1 MTFVLLALF
10 GSSAWAQTRRISGR
24 VTVEGTTD
32 PVPAATVNVVGTTLG
47 AITGDDGR
55 FSVSAPAGPVT
66 LRVRRIGYTPRTL
79 PVSSA
84 LTEVTV
90 SLTRDVL
97 ELDRQVITGTATTV
111 ASVNAA
117 NAVAVVSG
125 ERLGRVQAQTID
137 NALQGKV
144 PGAVISSNNG
154 APGGGTQI
162 QLRGV
167 STINAGFSPLYVVDG
182 VIVSNASI
190 SNGLN
195 VITQASRSGGVANR
209 ASTQDQ
215 QVNRIADL
223 NPNDI
228 ESIQVLKGPSASS
241 IYGSKGTNGVIVITT
256 KQGRAGKTTLDISQR
271 LGTYTLANKIGPF
284 LCFKSAE
291 EADDYGAIGGGLDGQ
306 LFNAATNKCR
316 DIEEEFYGNESLS
329 YQTVASIRGAT
340 TGGTNFFISGLA
352 QRDNGLAPNDFYNK
366 QSLRINVGQQVGGR
380 LNVRANTEILHTL
393 TQRGVSGNDNTGI
406 NPYTTFSATPS
417 FVDLQRS
424 ADGTFPRNPVNA
436 VGNSNPFQNADALKT
451 PENVYRLI
459 GSLTGVYNLMSTQ
472 TQTLDFTM
480 TGGVDAFNDVAKII
494 SPAFLYV
501 EQVNANPGTL
511 VTTSSSFVNA
521 NLNGSLSHRM
531 IRSAFTATTS
541 AGFRQDRREFDIT
554 TVIGRG
560 VIPGVESI
568 DGAIQNF
575 VAENQGTVKDFTL
588 FAQEEFLTL
597 GERLLF
603 TAGVNAERS
612 SNNGDDTKFYAYP
625 KFSASYRIPEVIPR
639 VNEFKLRVAYGRA
652 GNQPTQGKF
661 TFLTTLFNEG
671 VAGLRNSTAKGF
683 ADIQPEVASEL
694 EGGFDVQAFDGRM
707 RFSATQFR
715 KQIDNLLLQIALA
728 PSTGFT
734 SQFINGGQIVNHGT
748 ELELGL
754 TPIQTG
760 RFDWVSNTTYASVA
774 GKVTRL
780 PARVPPFIPAS
791 GSFGSRFGNGFIQE
805 GQSPSVVQAVN
816 SCAVAVAPRSATA
829 PFGGSCPA
837 ASRILSFVGDA
848 LPDFTMGFSNDFSAG
863 PLRLSTL
870 VDWRK
875 GGKAINLTNAYFDGG
890 LLADTAVGN
899 QRATDFR
906 SGKAVYVE
914 DAGFVKLREVALAYE
929 LPSGLTNRLFNGRAQ
944 RARVELSGRN
954 LLTSTKYTG
963 LDPEVSNFGN
973 VAVGRLQDVTPYPPS
988 RSFFFSVNTTF

>member
-24 VTVEGTTD
+24 VTVEGTSD
-32 PVPAATVNVVGTTLG
+32 PIPAATVSVVGTTLG
-47 AITGDDGR
+47 AITADDGR
-55 FSVSAPAGPVT
+55 FTVSAPAGPVT

-79 PVSSA
+79 PVSA
-84 LTEVTV
+84 GLAEVTV

-125 ERLGRVQAQTID
+125 ERLSRVQAQTID

-182 VIVSNASI
+182 VIVSNAAI
-190 SNGLN
+190 SNGIN
-195 VITQASRSGGVANR
+195 VITQASRSGGVANF
-209 ASTQDQ
+209 ASGQDQ

-271 LGTYTLANKIGPF
+271 LGTYTLANKLGPF
-284 LCFKSAE
+284 LCFTSAAG
-291 EADDYGAIGGGLDGQ
+291 ADEQGVLGGGVDGKM
-306 LFNAATNKCR
+306 FTDATEKCH
-316 DIEEEFYGNESLS
+316 DYEEEFYGNETLS
-329 YQTVASIRGAT
+329 YQTVASLRGAT

-366 QSLRINVGQQVGGR
+366 QSMRINVGQQVGGR
-380 LNVRANTEILHTL
+380 LNVRGSTEIIHSL

-417 FVDLQRS
+417 FVDLRRN
-424 ADGTFPRNPVNA
+424 ADGSFPRNPQNS

-459 GSLTGVYNLMSTQ
+459 GSLSGVYNLLSTQ
-472 TQTLDFTM
+472 NQTLDM
-480 TGGVDAFNDVAKII
+480 SLTGGVDAFNDVAKII

-501 EQVNANPGTL
+501 EQVNAKPGTL
-511 VTTSSSFVNA
+511 ATTSSSVVNA
-521 NLNGSLSHRM
+521 NLNGSLAHRL
-531 IRSAFTATTS
+531 IRSGFTATTS
-541 AGFRQDRREFDIT
+541 AGFRQDRREIDVT

-560 VIPGVESI
+560 VFPGVESI
-568 DGAIQNF
+568 DGASENF
-575 VAENQGTVKDFTL
+575 VAENQGLVKDFTL

-612 SNNGDDTKFYAYP
+612 SNNGDDTKFFAYP
-625 KFSASYRIPEVIPR
+625 KFSASYRIPELIPR
-639 VNEFKLRVAYGRA
+639 VNEFKVRLAYGRA

-671 VAGLRNSTAKGF
+671 VTGLRNSTVKGF
-683 ADIQPEVASEL
+683 SGIKPEVASEI
-694 EGGFDVQAFDGRM
+694 EGGFDVQAFDGRV

-715 KQIDNLLLQIALA
+715 KQIDNLLLQAALA

-754 TPIQTG
+754 TPVQTG
-760 RFDWVSNTTYASVA
+760 RFEWVSNTTYASVA

-780 PARVPPFIPAS
+780 PVPAFIPVS
-791 GSFGSRFGNGFIQE
+791 GSFGGTFGNPFITV

-816 SCAVAVAPRSATA
+816 SCSVAVAPRSATA
-829 PFGGSCPA
+829 PFGGRCPA
-837 ASRILSFVGDA
+837 ANRVLAFVGDA
-848 LPDFTMGFSNDFSAG
+848 LPDYTMGFSNDFTLGAV
-863 PLRLSTL
+863 RLSTL

-875 GGKAINLTNAYFDGG
+875 GGKAVNLTNNYFDGG
-890 LLADTAVGN
+890 LLGDSALGN
-899 QRATDFR
+899 QRLTDSR

-914 DAGFVKLREVALAYE
+914 DAGFVKLREVSLAYE
-929 LPSGLTNRLFNGRAQ
+929 LPSGLTNRLFNGRAE
-944 RARVELSGRN
+944 RARLEFSGRN

>member
-32 PVPAATVNVVGTTLG
+32 PIPAATVSVVGTTLG

-79 PVSSA
+79 PVGA
-84 LTEVTV
+84 GLTEVTAA
-90 SLTRDVL
+90 LARDVL

-111 ASVNAA
+111 AQVNAA

-125 ERLGRVQAQTID
+125 ERLSRVQAQTID

-167 STINAGFSPLYVVDG
+167 STINAGFTPLYVVDG

-190 SNGLN
+190 PNAVN
-195 VITQASRSGGVANR
+195 VITQAARSGGVANA
-209 ASTQDQ
+209 ASSQDQ

-284 LCFKSAE
+284 FCFTSAE
-291 EADDYGAIGGGLDGQ
+291 GADDQGFLGGGDDGK
-306 LFNAATNKCR
+306 LFTAAGEKCH
-316 DIEEEFYGNESLS
+316 DYEEEFYGNESLS
-329 YQTVASIRGAT
+329 YQTVASIRGST
-340 TGGTNFFISGLA
+340 SSGTNFFVSGLA
-352 QRDNGLAPNDFYNK
+352 QRDNGLALNDFYNK
-366 QSLRINVGQQVGGR
+366 QSMRINLGQQVGGR
-380 LNVRANTEILHTL
+380 LNVRANTEIIHTL

-417 FVDLQRS
+417 FVDLRRN
-424 ADGTFPRNPVNA
+424 ADGTFPRNPQNA
-436 VGNSNPFQNADALKT
+436 VGNSNPFQNADAIKT

-459 GSLTGVYNLMSTQ
+459 GSLTGTYNLLTSQ
-472 TQTLDFTM
+472 SQTLDLSM
-480 TGGVDAFNDVAKII
+480 TGGVDAFNDVAKVI

-501 EQVNANPGTL
+501 EQVNSNPGTL
-511 VTTSSSFVNA
+511 ATTSSSFVNA
-521 NLNGSLSHRM
+521 NLNGSLAHRL
-531 IRSAFTATTS
+531 IRSGFTATTS
-541 AGFRQDRREFDIT
+541 AGFRQDRRQFDIT

-560 VIPGVESI
+560 VIPGVQSV
-568 DGAIQNF
+568 DQAVQNF
-575 VAENQGTVKDFTL
+575 VAENQGLVKDFTL
-588 FAQEEFLTL
+588 FAQEEFLTF

-639 VNEFKLRVAYGRA
+639 VNEFKVRLAYGRA

-683 ADIQPEVASEL
+683 AGIQPEVASEL

-715 KQIDNLLLQIALA
+715 KQIDNLLLQTVLA

-754 TPIQTG
+754 TPVQTG
-760 RFDWVSNTTYASVA
+760 RFEWTSNTTYASVA

-780 PARVPPFIPAS
+780 PASVPAFIPVS
-791 GSFGSRFGNGFIQE
+791 GSFGSRFGNGFIQV

-816 SCAVAVAPRSATA
+816 SCAVAVAPRSASA
-829 PFGGSCPA
+829 PFGGNCPA

-848 LPDFTMGFSNDFSAG
+848 LPDYTMGFSNDFTLGAI
-863 PLRLSTL
+863 RLSTL

-875 GGKAINLTNAYFDGG
+875 GGKAINLTNNYFDGG
-890 LLADTAVGN
+890 LLGDSALGN
-899 QRATDFR
+899 ARLTSFR
-906 SGKAVYVE
+906 SGRAAYVE
-914 DAGFVKLREVALAYE
+914 DAGFVKLREVSVAYE
-929 LPSGLTNRLFNGRAQ
+929 LPSGLTNRLFNGRAE
-944 RARVELSGRN
+944 RARIEFSGRN